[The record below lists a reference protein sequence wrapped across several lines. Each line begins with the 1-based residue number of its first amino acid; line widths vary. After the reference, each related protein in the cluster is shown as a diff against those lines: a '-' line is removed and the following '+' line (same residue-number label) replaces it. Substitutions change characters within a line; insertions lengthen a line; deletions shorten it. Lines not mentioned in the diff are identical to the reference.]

1 MGIAMSYGSN
11 LKSKSSFNPTPFA
24 PPFWLTNPHVQ
35 TMLPKALMPKLP
47 KYRRQLLVDSLNQ
60 SQIAYDFYDS
70 DIEKVGSKTDRN
82 VEQYQKLY
90 QQPLVVLFHGLEG
103 SSSSHY
109 ARSLAHQVHSQGWH
123 FVVVHFR
130 SCGGIAAKG
139 DIFYNAGDT
148 VEVAHALNILSQNYA
163 TIYAVGVSLG
173 GNVLAKYMGEAADEA
188 LCQKAVFAS
197 APVDLAS
204 SSIAMERFFGRRVY
218 TPYLLNPLVKKALA
232 TKLSKEELNTIK
244 ASKKISNFDH
254 VFTAP
259 RHGFRSVN
267 DYYKQASSLPYLIN
281 IAKPTLMIT
290 AKDDP
295 FLGML
300 ATQNDVS
307 DNVTLL
313 ECKHGGHIGFVRYL
327 PNAKPKLD
335 LTWLPTTAIE
345 FFKS

>member
-1 MGIAMSYGSN
+1 MS
-11 LKSKSSFNPTPFA
+11 SSFIPKPFN
-24 PPFWLTNPHVQ
+24 PPFWLANPHVQ

-47 KYRRQLLVDSLNQ
+47 KYRRQLVADSVNQ
-60 SQIAYDFYDS
+60 SQIAYDFYDA
-70 DIEKVGSKTDRN
+70 DIKAVNSKQPSN
-82 VEQYQKLY
+82 EGNNQKPY

-130 SCGGIAAKG
+130 SCGGVAAKG

-148 VEVAHALNILSQNYA
+148 VEVAHALDILNQNYG

-173 GNVLAKYMGEAADEA
+173 GNVLAKYMGETAENV
-188 LCQKAVFAS
+188 LCQKAVIAS
-197 APVDLAS
+197 APFDLAS

-232 TKLSKEELNTIK
+232 TQLTKNELKAIK
-244 ASKKISNFDH
+244 ASKKISDFDH

-281 IAKPTLMIT
+281 IAKPTLIIT
-290 AKDDP
+290 AQDDP

-300 ATQNDVS
+300 ATKNDVS
-307 DNVTLL
+307 DKVTLL
-313 ECKHGGHIGFVRYL
+313 ECEHGGHIGFVRYL
-327 PNAKPKLD
+327 PTAQKKLD
-335 LTWLPTTAIE
+335 LTWLPSTAID